1 MAPITTTSFS
11 PFDSLNINNT
21 PHLLPRQS
29 TSDPSDSTSCSCP
42 STISGGGIA
51 GIVIGSI
58 AGTLLLIW
66 LWRTCMMQ
74 SAIHDAEKTGAPV
87 MVGNSGY
94 PSNEATTHYRRRRRR
109 GSPVYSEK
117 GYAVGGSRGRSA
129 GGGGS
134 VRRPRKVYLAS

>member
-1 MAPITTTSFS
+1 MAPVTTTSFS
-11 PFDSLNINNT
+11 PFNPLSINST

-29 TSDPSDSTSCSCP
+29 TTDSDSSSCSCP
-42 STISGGGIA
+42 SSISGGGIA

-87 MVGNSGY
+87 MVSNGY
-94 PSNEATTHYRRRRRR
+94 PSNETSTHYRRRRRR

-117 GYAVGGSRGRSA
+117 MYHGSRGRSA
-129 GGGGS
+129 GGGS
-134 VRRPRKVYLAS
+134 VRRPRRVYLAE